1 MHARAL
7 LLATL
12 AVGGTPLGAGDV
24 KLEAV
29 VDFVRGDTLF
39 VDGQR
44 LVLGAG
50 TRYKGSRPSGAGE
63 VPPGSWAKGKG
74 PRDANGAILAAEVEL
89 RAANPDESHEAELK
103 AASDQAEEA
112 WVSKGMMY
120 MPAGDGKVAKIGD
133 LVTKGPYVVRA
144 RKIMDKL
151 RPPYVKSSDL
161 RVHIVK
167 TEEWNAS
174 AMANGA
180 VWVYTGLMD
189 DFDDDELAIVLGHEL
204 AHYTNE
210 HSRRNAGKSSLG
222 QILGAGA
229 AVAGAALGG
238 TAGQMAQLG
247 GQLGASALLSGY
259 SRSFEDQADRVG
271 LRYVYEA
278 GYDVNK
284 GPQLWEKF
292 RTKYGETDQVS
303 NFFTGDHSRPTDRI
317 KNIQNQIAWNYAG

>member
-1 MHARAL
+1 MYARAF
-7 LLATL
+7 LLATI
-12 AVGGTPLGAGDV
+12 AVGGTPLTLGDE

-29 VDFVRGDTLF
+29 VDYVRGDTLY

-44 LVLGAG
+44 VVLQGH
-50 TRYKGSRPSGAGE
+50 TKFKGMKPADAE
-63 VPPGSWAKGKG
+63 PGSWAKAKG
-74 PRDANGAILAAEVEL
+74 PRAASGAILAKELEL
-89 RAANPDESHEAELK
+89 RAANPEESHEAELK
-103 AASDQAEEA
+103 AACDQAEKA

-120 MPAGDGKVAKIGD
+120 MPADSGKIMKIGD
-133 LVTKGPYVVRA
+133 LVTSGPYVVRA

-151 RPPYVKSSDL
+151 RPPYVGKDDL

-167 TEEWNAS
+167 TKEWNAS

-180 VWVYTGLMD
+180 IWVYTGLMD

-210 HSRRNAGKSSLG
+210 HSRRNMGKGTLA

-229 AVAGAALGG
+229 AVAGVALGG

-284 GPQLWEKF
+284 GPELWEKF
-292 RTKYGETDQVS
+292 RAKYGESDEIT

-317 KNIQNQIAWNYAG
+317 KNIEKQIAWNYEGA